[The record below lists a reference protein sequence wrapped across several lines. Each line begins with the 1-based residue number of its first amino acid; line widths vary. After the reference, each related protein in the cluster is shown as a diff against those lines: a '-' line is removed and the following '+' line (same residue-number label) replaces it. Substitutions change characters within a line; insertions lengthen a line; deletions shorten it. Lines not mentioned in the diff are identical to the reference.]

1 MRSDVRVPTYACSD
15 TCNDTCI
22 TLSGR
27 VQRHLYFD
35 LLRCSA
41 WSLPASQA
49 LLVIIV
55 TPYIDIL
62 CAGAQSLLA
71 SLALLDVVLE

>member
-1 MRSDVRVPTYACSD
+1 MIR
-15 TCNDTCI
+15 
-22 TLSGR
+22 
-27 VQRHLYFD
+27 YFD

-41 WSLPASQA
+41 WSLSASQA

-55 TPYIDIL
+55 MPYFDIL
-62 CAGAQSLLA
+62 CAGVQSLLA

>member
-1 MRSDVRVPTYACSD
+1 
-15 TCNDTCI
+15 
-22 TLSGR
+22 
-27 VQRHLYFD
+27 
-35 LLRCSA
+35 
-41 WSLPASQA
+41 

-55 TPYIDIL
+55 MPYFDIL